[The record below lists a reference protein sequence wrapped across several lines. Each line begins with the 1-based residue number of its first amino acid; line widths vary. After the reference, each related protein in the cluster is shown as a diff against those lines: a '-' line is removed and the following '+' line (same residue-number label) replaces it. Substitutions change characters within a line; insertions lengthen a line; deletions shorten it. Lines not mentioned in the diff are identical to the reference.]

1 MPLDPSFTGRSY
13 PPTAPYQVGREK
25 IREFA
30 AAIGDANPVYS
41 DVEAARA
48 LGHPDL
54 VAPPTFAIVLS
65 MHAGRQVVMDPAL
78 GLDYTR
84 VVHGEQRF
92 AYTRPIFAGDELSV
106 VVTVEKIRSMAGSDI
121 ITTRGDIATMD
132 GEAVCRAYSTL
143 VARAPD
149 ADSPD
154 PAGPE
159 ATAS

>member
-1 MPLDPSFTGRSY
+1 MPLDPSFVGRSY

-30 AAIGDANPVYS
+30 AAIGDANPAYT

-65 MHAGRQVVMDPAL
+65 LGASHLVVKDPAL
-78 GLDYTR
+78 GLDYSR

-92 AYTRPIFAGDELSV
+92 SYTRPIVAGDELSV
-106 VVTVEKIRSMAGSDI
+106 IVTVEKIRSMAGSDI
-121 ITTRGDIATMD
+121 ITTRGDIVTTD
-132 GEAVCRAYSTL
+132 GETVCSAYSTL
-143 VARAPD
+143 VSRAPD
-149 ADSPD
+149 PV
-154 PAGPE
+154 PE
-159 ATAS
+159 TTTPQ